1 MSGGTRGCIQ
11 YFMTRAVAWLIVLM
25 GVSSRVVAEPGVTPV
40 PPPITLRPGN
50 GYWSVEPARWFV
62 AARPE
67 VGIVYFKPAL
77 AAGYGIPHWMWVGVD
92 VNSITTLELFQ
103 VGAGVRAATPIF
115 DLSYMVRDTCSFNK
129 AFLAP
134 ATSYSHVSVY
144 DMPGPNA
151 HYTAA
156 EGEAVA
162 ILPLPYSA
170 IAVDFV
176 SIQTFGVPRGMS
188 LYEENYRVIVRSPV
202 FFMLRVALLARV
214 LSETA
219 LKVGVLSE
227 YAFHTGREQGVLRIG
242 PFGLLQLTD
251 HLSFAAGA
259 TLTVSSPDRL
269 GIPLGAYGVA
279 GFRYQW
285 ASGERRPEL
294 PWRGVMVP

>member
-1 MSGGTRGCIQ
+1 MR
-11 YFMTRAVAWLIVLM
+11 RAGSFTTLAWLAGLLTFATPAA
-25 GVSSRVVAEPGVTPV
+25 AEPGVTSP

-67 VGIVYFKPAL
+67 AGFFYLKPAL
-77 AAGYGIPHWMWVGVD
+77 QAGYGIPHWMWVGVD

-103 VGAGVRAATPIF
+103 VGAGVRAATPLF
-115 DLSYMVRDTCSFNK
+115 DLSYMVRDTWSFNK

-134 ATSYSHVSVY
+134 AASYSHFSVF

-156 EGEAVA
+156 EGEALA

-176 SIQTFGVPRGMS
+176 SVQTFGVPRGMS

-202 FFMLRVALLARV
+202 FFMLRVALLARM

-219 LKVGVLSE
+219 LKIGVLSE
-227 YAFHTGREQGVLRIG
+227 YAFHTGRERGVLRLG
-242 PFGLLQLTD
+242 PLGILQITD
-251 HLSFAAGA
+251 HLSFAAGV